1 MRSMKKMLSK
11 TLQRLQENTCVGVS
25 FLLKLQTFNF
35 IEKDSNTGVF
45 L

>member
-1 MRSMKKMLSK
+1 MRSMKKMLLK
-11 TLQRLQENTCVGVS
+11 TLQRLQENTRVGVS